1 MHRAEVYLQL
11 IIIVLQYFLFR
22 LLALLRILSDS
33 SVASIMYF
41 PMPSPRKQVKF
52 TAIIAPPK
60 TNWRKMKSCFTGLM
74 NSF

>member
-1 MHRAEVYLQL
+1 MQRAEVYLQL

-22 LLALLRILSDS
+22 LLALLRIRSDS

-52 TAIIAPPK
+52 TAIIAPQKKK
-60 TNWRKMKSCFTGLM
+60 TGEK
-74 NSF
+74 

>member
-1 MHRAEVYLQL
+1 MQRAEVYLQL

-22 LLALLRILSDS
+22 LLALLRIRSDS

-52 TAIIAPPK
+52 TAIIAPQK
-60 TNWRKMKSCFTGLM
+60 KNWRKMKSCFTGLM